1 MNDRVEYEQPLSER
15 VRTFLRLE
23 HLFCKT
29 DYTLR
34 GFSVWDSR
42 STLISLIDTLEILN
56 RSDFKSDL
64 ILELDRQSSKLTA
77 LQNRPGVDNQQ
88 LDRVLAELDESEQ
101 QLHQLTGQIGQSI
114 REHELITSLRQRA
127 SIPGGDCPIDLPALH
142 LWLQQPPEQRIEQLE
157 KWNNALSIVRKPVAL
172 LLGMIRE
179 ASHPVEKLAMEGF
192 YQQNL
197 DSNSSIQL
205 VRVSI
210 DAALPCYAE
219 ISVGKHRLT
228 IRFLEPQEGRRPLQ
242 IQEAVEFELTCCV
255 I

>member
-1 MNDRVEYEQPLSER
+1 MSDRVEYEQPLSER
-15 VRTFLRLE
+15 IRTFLRLE
-23 HLFCKT
+23 HLFCQT

-42 STLISLIDTLEILN
+42 STLLSLVDTLEILN
-56 RSDFKSDL
+56 RSDFKSEL
-64 ILELDRQSSKLTA
+64 ILELDRQTNKLA
-77 LQNRPGVDNQQ
+77 SLQNRPGVDNQQ
-88 LDRVLAELDESEQ
+88 LDRLLSELDEVEQ
-101 QLHQLTGQIGQSI
+101 KLHQLTGTIGQSI
-114 REHELITSLRQRA
+114 RDHELIASLRQRG
-127 SIPGGDCPIDLPALH
+127 SIPGGDCPMDLPTLH

-157 KWNNALSIVRKPVAL
+157 KWNGALSIVRKPVAL

-179 ASHPVEKLAMEGF
+179 ASNPITKLATEGF

-205 VRVSI
+205 VRVSM
-210 DAALPCYAE
+210 DASLPCYAE

-242 IQEAVEFELTCCV
+242 VQNNVEFELTCCA